1 MYLREVFAN
10 DPTQTT
16 YRQEFDKAVADPK
29 YISAVNKLS
38 KLNLKL
44 RSVVNKN
51 TDLKKFGIKLQDI
64 QRKIET
70 QADPRDIPLWGKV
83 FMLTTAAVFLFNKV
97 TSAFAAAVADK
108 DADGDIDFDDYND
121 LNPSVIK
128 TLFNQFDDITD
139 AIQSPEWQNLDPN
152 LQKDFLNLADAM
164 KGKLQGVQGWYQMQ
178 GDQEGDKDRFDVED
192 MAQQEKELAIGKMF
206 SQVFKFEGGF
216 QNDATDQGNYTKS
229 GKLVGTNHGISAYL
243 YELVKGKEPTQED
256 MQNLTKAEAAEIY
269 KTVFLNVIIGDA
281 PNQLGVSATNPLAG
295 LLLDMNVK
303 EGQGRFTKIL
313 GSALGV
319 QGGISQIKG
328 ELKTQFESDPAG
340 TYDKI
345 AKQYKKALND
355 RVDQMEKDGKN
366 YEKYRKGW
374 NNRTDTWIN
383 NNPFKQAA

>member
-1 MYLREVFAN
+1 MFA
-10 DPTQTT
+10 
-16 YRQEFDKAVADPK
+16 
-29 YISAVNKLS
+29 
-38 KLNLKL
+38 
-44 RSVVNKN
+44 
-51 TDLKKFGIKLQDI
+51 
-64 QRKIET
+64 
-70 QADPRDIPLWGKV
+70 
-83 FMLTTAAVFLFNKV
+83 
-97 TSAFAAAVADK
+97 
-108 DADGDIDFDDYND
+108 
-121 LNPSVIK
+121 
-128 TLFNQFDDITD
+128 
-139 AIQSPEWQNLDPN
+139 
-152 LQKDFLNLADAM
+152 
-164 KGKLQGVQGWYQMQ
+164 
-178 GDQEGDKDRFDVED
+178 
-192 MAQQEKELAIGKMF
+192 
-206 SQVFKFEGGF
+206 QVFKFEGGF

-256 MQNLTKAEAAEIY
+256 MQKLTKAEAAEIY

-313 GSALGV
+313 GTALGV